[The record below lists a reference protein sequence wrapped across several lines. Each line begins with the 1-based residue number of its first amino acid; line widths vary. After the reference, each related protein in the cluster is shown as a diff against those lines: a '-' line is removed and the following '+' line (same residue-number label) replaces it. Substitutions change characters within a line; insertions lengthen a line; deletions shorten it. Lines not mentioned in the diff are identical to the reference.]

1 MEKIHTIMTLP
12 ELAEL
17 IHCDF
22 HVDEEMRVCMLREYK
37 EKTAIIEKE
46 K

>member
-1 MEKIHTIMTLP
+1 MTLP

-22 HVDEEMRVCMLREYK
+22 HVDEEMRDAMVEEFK
-37 EKTAIIEKE
+37 EKSTRLDLEKRE
-46 K
+46 LM